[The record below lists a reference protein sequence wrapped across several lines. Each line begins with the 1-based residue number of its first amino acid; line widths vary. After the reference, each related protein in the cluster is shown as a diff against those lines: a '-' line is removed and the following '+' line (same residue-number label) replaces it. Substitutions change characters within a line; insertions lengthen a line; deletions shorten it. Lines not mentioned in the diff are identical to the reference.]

1 LPALHNLRP
10 ERRSEPENMQEIIQQ
25 VGSFLLGAVPT
36 MILFVVLVIAY
47 QLLIQGPLTATL
59 KERRARTTGALED
72 AQKAMEKAEARAAEY
87 DAKLRQ
93 ARSEVYKAREQRVK
107 QWTAERDA
115 ALEVA
120 RKAAQQ
126 TVMQAREDL
135 EAEAA
140 QARKSIEA
148 SAGELASQ
156 VVRAVL
162 PAAAGS
168 SR

>member
-1 LPALHNLRP
+1 
-10 ERRSEPENMQEIIQQ
+10 MQEIIQQ

-47 QLLIQGPLTATL
+47 QILVQGPLTATL
-59 KERRARTTGALED
+59 NERRARTTGAIED
-72 AQKAMEKAEARAAEY
+72 AQKAIEKAEARAAEY
-87 DAKLRQ
+87 DLKLRQ

-115 ALEVA
+115 ALETA
-120 RKAAQQ
+120 RKSSQQ
-126 TVMQAREDL
+126 KVMEARQVL
-135 EAEAA
+135 EQEAA

-148 SAGELASQ
+148 FAGELASQ